1 MKITVIPACKRT
13 VIKNKTIKKNIYSTK
28 FKIIDNNN
36 LEMNLLLD
44 NGIPI
49 KQLIGGKE
57 FIEPCL
63 SNLIN
68 KKCECLFFDIKE
80 VILSDN

>member
-1 MKITVIPACKRT
+1 
-13 VIKNKTIKKNIYSTK
+13 
-28 FKIIDNNN
+28 
-36 LEMNLLLD
+36 MNLVLD

-49 KQLIGGKE
+49 KQLIGGRD

-68 KKCECLFFDIKE
+68 KKCECVFFDIKE
-80 VILSDN
+80 VILSDI

>member
-1 MKITVIPACKRT
+1 
-13 VIKNKTIKKNIYSTK
+13 
-28 FKIIDNNN
+28 
-36 LEMNLLLD
+36 MNLILD

-68 KKCECLFFDIKE
+68 KKCECVFFDIE
-80 VILSDN
+80 DVILNSK